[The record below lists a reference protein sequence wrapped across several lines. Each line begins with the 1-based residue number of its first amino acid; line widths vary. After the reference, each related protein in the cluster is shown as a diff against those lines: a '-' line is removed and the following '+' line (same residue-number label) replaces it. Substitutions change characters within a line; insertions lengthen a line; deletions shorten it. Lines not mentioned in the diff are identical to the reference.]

1 MIPDWNHLFFEKHLP
16 SGLKN
21 LDNPGYIEKFN
32 APFEIHRHRARRTT
46 MNNFAQSLSLVF
58 RIPLRPNCGET
69 VWSDDCIGVGRR

>member
-1 MIPDWNHLFFEKHLP
+1 
-16 SGLKN
+16 
-21 LDNPGYIEKFN
+21 
-32 APFEIHRHRARRTT
+32 